1 MPPPGPARSRGA
13 QRRGQ
18 LRCHLRERRWGSAQ
32 GPAEP
37 RAGAGRT
44 GTRTGLW
51 TWPPSPPSLPP
62 PPSGAGRAWPGG
74 SGGGRG
80 LCGPFPL
87 GVRERLSL
95 PGREAERRGGPPD
108 RRWRKGAR
116 LDPLALMR
124 NALRWAGAR
133 SRPGLGAGRG
143 RRGGRQERN
152 RQQSGHLLWWRL
164 EVPPPAPVRGTCVV
178 GGEVGGRCRRSTS
191 AR

>member
-1 MPPPGPARSRGA
+1 MRRLGRWRGAAQRDELVPPPGPARSRGA

-18 LRCHLRERRWGSAQ
+18 LRCHLRERRWGRAQ

-74 SGGGRG
+74 SGGRG

-95 PGREAERRGGPPD
+95 PGREAERRRRAAGPAMEEGSSSGSSRSYAQRPAVGGCEVSPRSGSGEREA
-108 RRWRKGAR
+108 RRASGAE
-116 LDPLALMR
+116 PSA
-124 NALRWAGAR
+124 
-133 SRPGLGAGRG
+133 
-143 RRGGRQERN
+143 ER
-152 RQQSGHLLWWRL
+152 
-164 EVPPPAPVRGTCVV
+164 APVVV
-178 GGEVGGRCRRSTS
+178 E
-191 AR
+191 A